1 MNLAVFNVH
10 SNSINKLRLKSN
22 GLSGTAGISNV
33 IQYYAIAYY
42 WTLLTKCI
50 LALALLLVIKDYIS
64 MISIMQLRIGLV
76 IFVATIF
83 LALLAVLAFGSKT
96 AAESPAASDN
106 ERKIVVF
113 KDGTSGAERDA
124 VLGNLQTKRIKRLHN
139 AIDADVLE
147 NLNESDIAALKQN
160 PKVVRVDDDVTVL
173 ALRKPG
179 GDPAPAAAQVLPWGI
194 DRIDAE
200 LVWPTGNT
208 ANPIKV
214 GVIDTGISLTHPDL
228 AANIKGGYNA
238 IRPGKNAN
246 DDNGHGSHVAGIIAA
261 VNNSSGVV
269 GGAPQADLYAIKVLN
284 AGGSGYLSDVIEG
297 IEWSIANGMRV
308 TNMSLGTT
316 ADIESMHEAVRRANA
331 AGIVQVAAA
340 GNSGGAVIY
349 PAAYPEVIAVSA
361 TDSNNVIAS
370 WSSRGPEVDL
380 AAPGVSIYSTYKGTG
395 YKTLSGTSMASPHVA
410 AAAAL
415 LLNDHIG
422 SNDTNG
428 SGGWDPDEIQTRL
441 QSTATDLGAGGFDPL
456 YGWGLINAWAAVQ

>member
-1 MNLAVFNVH
+1 
-10 SNSINKLRLKSN
+10 
-22 GLSGTAGISNV
+22 
-33 IQYYAIAYY
+33 
-42 WTLLTKCI
+42 
-50 LALALLLVIKDYIS
+50 

-160 PKVVRVDDDVTVL
+160 PKVVRVDDDVTVF

-214 GVIDTGISLTHPDL
+214 GVIDTGISSSHPDL
-228 AANIKGGYNA
+228 ATNIKGGYNA
-238 IRPGKNAN
+238 INSRKSYN

-261 VNNSSGVV
+261 INNSTGVV
-269 GGAPQADLYAIKVLN
+269 GAAPQTDLYAIKVLN
-284 AGGSGYLSDVIEG
+284 AAGSGYLSDVIEG
-297 IEWSIANGMRV
+297 IDWAITRGIQV
-308 TNMSLGTT
+308 TNMSLGTS
-316 ADIESMHEAVRRANA
+316 ADVQSMHDAVIRARN

-340 GNSGGAVIY
+340 GNDANKPVIY
-349 PAAYPEVIAVSA
+349 PAAYPEVIAISA
-361 TDSNNVIAS
+361 TDSTNTIAS

-380 AAPGVSIYSTYKGTG
+380 TAPGVSIYSTYKGTG
-395 YKTLSGTSMASPHVA
+395 YATLSGTSMASPHVA
-410 AAAAL
+410 GAAAL
-415 LLNDHIG
+415 LINTPVG
-422 SNDTNG
+422 SHDANSNG
-428 SGGWDPDEIQTRL
+428 RWDPDEVQTRL
-441 QSTATDLGAGGFDPL
+441 QATATDLGAGGFDPL
-456 YGWGLINAWAAVQ
+456 YGWGLVNAWAAVQ